1 MKNKIMKALKIMF
14 YVIVFMIIFM
24 IVFMIV
30 FAVKAKQPPSVKR
43 CGYPFYLLC

>member
-24 IVFMIV
+24 IVF
-30 FAVKAKQPPSVKR
+30 AVKAKQPPSVKR